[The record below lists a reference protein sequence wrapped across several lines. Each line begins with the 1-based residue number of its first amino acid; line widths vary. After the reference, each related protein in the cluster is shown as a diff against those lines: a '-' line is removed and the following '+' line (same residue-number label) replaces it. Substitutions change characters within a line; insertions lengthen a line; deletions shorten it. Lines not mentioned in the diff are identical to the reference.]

1 MAVLCSLSSNRAG
14 HNMPF
19 LEIGS
24 DRVHYV
30 DEGQKDASPILM
42 VHGSCGNLGQWRQ
55 LAEKLRERY
64 RVVRVD
70 LPGLG
75 DSYEMPIDRQWT
87 DEDDARAV
95 SAMLELIGRPVHF
108 VGHSVGCIFSW
119 RALAAQPDRILSLT
133 LFEPVF
139 FGLIEDDPTFAF
151 PKELAEK
158 YVRLADASNFE
169 SGMAFF
175 VDRWARQDG
184 AWAALPDKV
193 RSLMM
198 KGAGRLRHE
207 LSKAISDGFYPLDQ
221 KSWLQELT
229 DVPTLLV
236 QGEETVPATALVCD
250 RFAELRP
257 NVSRVVVLGA
267 DHMVPFTHAGDVL
280 GAMETHLA
288 AANG

>member
-1 MAVLCSLSSNRAG
+1 
-14 HNMPF
+14 MPF

-24 DRVHYV
+24 DRIHYV
-30 DEGQKDASPILM
+30 DDGQKDALPILM
-42 VHGSCGNLGQWRQ
+42 VHGSCGYSGQWRQ

-87 DEDDARAV
+87 DEEDARAI

-119 RALAAQPDRILSLT
+119 RALADQPDRILSLT

-139 FGLIEDDPTFAF
+139 FGLIQDDPTFAF
-151 PKELAEK
+151 PKELAER
-158 YVRLADASNFE
+158 YVRFADAGNFE
-169 SGMAFF
+169 SGLAFF
-175 VDRWARQDG
+175 VDQWAGKDG
-184 AWAALPDKV
+184 TWAVLPDKV
-193 RSLMM
+193 KSLMM

-221 KSWLQELT
+221 TSWLQELK
-229 DVPTLLV
+229 DVRTLLV
-236 QGEETVPATALVCD
+236 QGEETVPAAARVCD

-257 NVSRVVVLGA
+257 NVSRVSVTGA
-267 DHMVPFTHAGDVL
+267 GHMVPFTHAADVL
-280 GAMETHLA
+280 EAVVAHLA
-288 AANG
+288 GANG